1 MCVPDMFYSSV
12 NFRKFVTQELEFFNC
27 RAANLKVSSR
37 SGRYFCSSSFITAV
51 LLRYNSHNIVPYLKC
66 IVQRLFAHSELY
78 NHPCNQ
84 LYKMLITHQR
94 SITPLSS
101 HPSSSSFRS
110 CCCWCL
116 VAQSCP
122 TLCDPTGCSPPVIT
136 DSTDMSQTSKLWET
150 MKDKEAWCAA
160 VHGIT
165 VLTMEKQ
172 QSSFLRTICWKDC
185 SFPIELYRDPCWKQT
200 GCNVN
205 LFLGSQFGSKDL
217 RLSLCQYYTVLITE
231 ALQ

>member
-1 MCVPDMFYSSV
+1 MSPQGRMCVPDMFYSSV

-51 LLRYNSHNIVPYLKC
+51 LLRHNSHNIVPYLKC

-122 TLCDPTGCSPPVIT
+122 TLCDPTGCSPPGS
-136 DSTDMSQTSKLWET
+136 ST
-150 MKDKEAWCAA
+150 
-160 VHGIT
+160 HGILQAR
-165 VLTMEKQ
+165 VLEWADTSFSRG
-172 QSSFLRTICWKDC
+172 SSW
-185 SFPIELYRDPCWKQT
+185 PRDQVDSLP
-200 GCNVN
+200 
-205 LFLGSQFGSKDL
+205 
-217 RLSLCQYYTVLITE
+217 LSHE
-231 ALQ
+231 G